1 VNEEAA
7 MTVSMVKGQRI
18 SLEKPGGTL
27 TLVRMG
33 LGWDAVKKR
42 GFFGSR
48 EREID
53 LDASCVLFADGRI
66 TDAVFFGKLVSDDG
80 SVRHTGDNLT
90 GHGDGDDESVIVD
103 LNRLPVHISSLIFTV
118 SSFNGQSFNEVENAF
133 CRLVDETNGAELAR
147 YTLTGGGG
155 HTSMVMARLYRHGG
169 AWKMAAIG
177 EPGQGRTFQDMLPQ
191 LVAHA

>member
-1 VNEEAA
+1 

-18 SLEKPGGTL
+18 SLEKPGGAL

-33 LGWDAVKKR
+33 LGWDAVKRR

-103 LNRLPVHISSLIFTV
+103 LARLPVHVTSLLFTV

-133 CRLVDETNGAELAR
+133 CRLVDESNGTELAR
-147 YTLTGGGG
+147 YTLTGGGA

-169 AWKMAAIG
+169 AWKMGAIG

-191 LVAHA
+191 LAAHA